1 MNQET
6 NDPNNLKK
14 VDVTTSESIANNIN
28 NEKSNPELVKILTTR
43 EYWETDGTTL
53 TETPEQLAERVQ
65 NWVPY
70 NPDETNSDNFLDRI
84 KAEIRFLV
92 QTNHLKRIKVK
103 QFFLFRGGLDEAYE
117 KFVKIASRGRA
128 TNLIEVVEWNI
139 QYWPKHIRYYGIS
152 ALINYYLRVLDYRR
166 VFQIGIVAITFGAGT
181 TRFFYLEATAKNR
194 TSYVASGKDFY
205 IEPKLENEQSTL
217 VKATF
222 GKHAPFFIDKPILE
236 NFSYSDL
243 TELTPRDTFTEPLVE
258 YPFIGEKI
266 ENGAQLEYPS
276 LPNYKVYADVT
287 QDELRAMEQSTR
299 SYEVSIILSHLSRRV
314 PLLANKHVLLLCL
327 NVPKPL
333 PDPDETETS
342 FYNRDY
348 FLEPDEMKNFSPSG
362 ISVGTHS
369 NWKTMLP
376 QMQFPNTELERYSP
390 TF

>member
-128 TNLIEVVEWNI
+128 TN
-139 QYWPKHIRYYGIS
+139 
-152 ALINYYLRVLDYRR
+152 
-166 VFQIGIVAITFGAGT
+166 
-181 TRFFYLEATAKNR
+181 
-194 TSYVASGKDFY
+194 
-205 IEPKLENEQSTL
+205 
-217 VKATF
+217 
-222 GKHAPFFIDKPILE
+222 
-236 NFSYSDL
+236 
-243 TELTPRDTFTEPLVE
+243 
-258 YPFIGEKI
+258 
-266 ENGAQLEYPS
+266 
-276 LPNYKVYADVT
+276 
-287 QDELRAMEQSTR
+287 
-299 SYEVSIILSHLSRRV
+299 
-314 PLLANKHVLLLCL
+314 
-327 NVPKPL
+327 
-333 PDPDETETS
+333 
-342 FYNRDY
+342 
-348 FLEPDEMKNFSPSG
+348 
-362 ISVGTHS
+362 
-369 NWKTMLP
+369 
-376 QMQFPNTELERYSP
+376 
-390 TF
+390 